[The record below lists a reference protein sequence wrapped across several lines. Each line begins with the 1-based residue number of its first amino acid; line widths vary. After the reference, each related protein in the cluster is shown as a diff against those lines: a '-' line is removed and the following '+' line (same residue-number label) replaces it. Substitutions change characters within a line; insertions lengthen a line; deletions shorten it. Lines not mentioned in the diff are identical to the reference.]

1 MTLGLSDDEDGP
13 NDLVRV
19 SCRTRYP
26 EKGTRGTMVTEK
38 KKPGFPI
45 FWACYNILIVV

>member
-38 KKPGFPI
+38 NLDSQSSGI
-45 FWACYNILIVV
+45 IITY

>member
-38 KKPGFPI
+38 KTWIPNLLG
-45 FWACYNILIVV
+45 LL